1 MTGRELAVVQ
11 GWDDTRRTLR
21 AWNRTPWTV
30 LGTWAGVSAGIA
42 GGLLLSVVIIGSLV
56 APDTV
61 PRFLHGLQTPPS
73 LTDVAEVLGR
83 NLLVLALHAMACL
96 AGFIAKSSLPLEA
109 ADYSGVW
116 RRVHDAAGPLA
127 IAFVAGATLFSLCT
141 QAYVLGYGLSSLSDQ
156 LGTQPAALLAGLLPH
171 AVPEL
176 VALFLPLAAWLIAAR
191 AEAWHE
197 LLAATIATSAIALPV
212 LMLAALV
219 EVYVTPRLL
228 MALHFV

>member
-11 GWDDTRRTLR
+11 GWDDTRRTLLV
-21 AWNRTPWTV
+21 WNRSPWSV

-42 GGLLLSVVIIGSLV
+42 GLLLLAVVIIGSIV
-56 APDTV
+56 RPDTV
-61 PRFLHGLQTPPS
+61 PRFLHGLQTPAS
-73 LTDVAEVLGR
+73 LTDVAEVFGR
-83 NLLVLALHAMACL
+83 NLLVLALHSMACL
-96 AGFIAKSSLPLEA
+96 AGFIAKSSLPAEA
-109 ADYSGVW
+109 ESYTGAW
-116 RRVHDAAGPLA
+116 RKVHDHAGPLA
-127 IAFVAGATLFSLCT
+127 IAFVAGATVFSLCT

-156 LGTQPAALLAGLLPH
+156 MGTEPVALLASLLPL

-197 LLAATIATSAIALPV
+197 LLAATLATTAVALPV
-212 LMLAALV
+212 LLLAALT
-219 EVYVTPRLL
+219 EVYLTPRLL